1 MIARQSPSMNSR
13 YSLLHTTEIHDAE
26 RDSGH
31 APDLLEDLQM
41 ITYLLNI
48 GQTLCAQMQS
58 GVDRLCDEVKRI
70 TCGRAQLCF
79 GRQRI
84 LKRGELPSTTLL
96 TLPVQFGHIV
106 YGTLCIT
113 FDPVH
118 TEQPSIQLFV
128 AQLLV
133 QVCGWLLYTLEQTSF
148 LQGQCQQLD
157 YQIQGPLTKRERQ
170 VLSLMCCGNSQDAIA
185 EVLCISPATVGKH
198 RQHIYE
204 QLGVHNEHD
213 AVLVAYQIGLFS
225 PIEDLQS

>member
-1 MIARQSPSMNSR
+1 MFTHPSSAVTNR
-13 YSLLHTTEIHDAE
+13 HTLSSVSEIHAIDLSSE
-26 RDSGH
+26 HS
-31 APDLLEDLQM
+31 PDILEELQM
-41 ITYLLNI
+41 VIHLLNV
-48 GQTLCAQMQS
+48 GQALCTQTQS

-70 TCGRAQLCF
+70 TCEQAQLCL
-79 GRQRI
+79 GRQRTV
-84 LKRGELPSTTLL
+84 KRGELPSTTLL
-96 TLPVQFGHIV
+96 PLPVQFGHII

-118 TEQPSIQLFV
+118 TEQPAIRPLM
-128 AQLLV
+128 AKLLA

-157 YQIQGPLTKRERQ
+157 YQVQGPLTKRERQ
-170 VLSLMCCGNSQDAIA
+170 VLSLMCHGNSQDAIA
-185 EVLCISPATVGKH
+185 ETLCISPATVGKH

-225 PIEDLQS
+225 PIEDL